1 MSYQI
6 ELLNKGRALL
16 IRTGETVTMDEFTE
30 INEKI
35 LNYSRQTSGTLHLIT
50 DMMATREHPSND
62 VEFKD
67 AVNWTNE
74 PNIGWVIYLSKNQD
88 LNRLVDSAMD
98 GQMYM
103 VLDNLKAA
111 MSIIAMDS
119 GSFAA

>member
-16 IRTGETVTMDEFTE
+16 IRTGETITMDEFSE
-30 INEKI
+30 INDKI

-50 DMMATREHPSND
+50 DMMATHEHPTNESD
-62 VEFKD
+62 LKE
-67 AVNWTNE
+67 AVQWTNE
-74 PNIGWVIYLSKNQD
+74 PNIGWVIYLSNNQE